1 MNFKSTVTS
10 DTKSIDNMI
19 RRLGKVEDYEAEYG
33 YFEGDIHQSSGLD
46 ITALVTVLEEDR
58 PFMSLAMELCDQK
71 IEVSNQWKRDLWDY
85 LRGNGTIVSFYKLIG
100 KIGEK
105 AVEDAIQY
113 GDWINTHP
121 NSPDWAEYKFVK
133 YGVSQPLIETGEMLY
148 SVKSKAKKR
157 NP

>member
-58 PFMSLAMELCDQK
+58 PFMSLAMDLCDQK

-85 LRGNGTIVSFYKLIG
+85 LRGNGTIIQFYKQIG

-113 GDWINTHP
+113 GDWLP
-121 NSPDWAEYKFVK
+121 NDPSWAEYKFVK

-148 SVKSKAKKR
+148 SVKSKANKR
-157 NP
+157 KT